1 LQSSS
6 PSLQS
11 LPSSSTTTRTMPP
24 IHLFDKARIQWIS
37 DSLLDWLLESTSPD
51 ITTKVLAIYDFDAY
65 SDELNFVFGQADLGE
80 EYRQSI
86 FLG

>member
-11 LPSSSTTTRTMPP
+11 LPSSSSTTMPP
-24 IHLFDKARIQWIS
+24 IHLFDKARKQWIS
-37 DSLLDWLLESTSPD
+37 DSLLDWLLESSNPD
-51 ITTKVLAIYDFDAY
+51 STTKVLAIYDFDAY
-65 SDELNFVFGQADLGE
+65 SDELNFVFGQAHLGE
-80 EYRQSI
+80 EYRQFI